1 MLHHELMT
9 APEAAPD
16 RWFFVLH
23 GVFGS
28 GANWR
33 HFMRSVAEARPEL
46 GFVLVDLR
54 GHGRSSSMDP
64 PHTLDA
70 AAADIDALVR
80 KLGLGC
86 DGVMGHS
93 LGGKVALFMHDVN
106 ELWLLDSQ
114 PGAYEEPSPTMN
126 VLRLLESLAESFDSR
141 DTFVAA
147 VEQGGESR
155 TVARWLAMSLRR
167 GADGRYRLGLDLAV
181 IRSLLEDH
189 MRRDAWPELARHAC
203 AHVVVAGRSFVWQPS
218 DEERLAAL
226 PHATVHRIEDAGHW
240 LQVDAP
246 DALRSLLVAQ
256 L

>member
-1 MLHHELMT
+1 MLHHERVT
-9 APEAAPD
+9 APDAAPD

-28 GANWR
+28 SANWR
-33 HFMRSVAEARPEL
+33 LFTRNLAEARPEL

-54 GHGRSSSMDP
+54 GHGRSPSMDA

-70 AAADIDALVR
+70 AAADVEALVR
-80 KLGLGC
+80 QLGC
-86 DGVMGHS
+86 DGVLGHS
-93 LGGKVALFMHDVN
+93 LGGKVALFMHDVE

-126 VLRLLESLAESFDSR
+126 VLRLLESLPESFDTR
-141 DTFVAA
+141 ETFIAA
-147 VEQGGESR
+147 IERGGESR
-155 TVARWLAMSLRR
+155 TVARWLAMSVRR
-167 GADGRYRLGLDLAV
+167 GADGRYRLFLDLAV

-189 MRRDAWPELARHAC
+189 MRRDGWPELERHPR
-203 AHVVVAGRSFVWQPS
+203 AHVVVAGRSFVWQPG

-240 LQVDAP
+240 LHVDAP